1 MRIADTCMPLQVN
14 IPARSA
20 QLTVY
25 GYTAD
30 TTSYS
35 GNKATITYNQ
45 NAAAAGS
52 NDASGTVRVQATNFK
67 MYNVNVKNTC
77 KSFLLSHF
85 CSLQRESFAS
95 MILLASLD
103 GFRMAL
109 TPFFD
114 RHGLASNCSECT
126 GSQWILWLLLLWIPG
141 YSPRQPGKSILR
153 EMPDYGR
160 NRLHLW
166 PEWCSLV

>member
-1 MRIADTCMPLQVN
+1 MLGCPSYNHPPPAGGPQNYSHISGAGLKEEVLRIADSYALIQVN

-30 TTSYS
+30 TTSYA

-52 NDASGTVRVQATNFK
+52 NDASGTVRVQATNLK

-77 KSFLLSHF
+77 KSF
-85 CSLQRESFAS
+85 QRCCIHLFTSARIS
-95 MILLASLD
+95 CLRDILPASLN
-103 GFRMAL
+103 AL
-109 TPFFD
+109 LHDADFF
-114 RHGLASNCSECT
+114 L
-126 GSQWILWLLLLWIPG
+126 
-141 YSPRQPGKSILR
+141 
-153 EMPDYGR
+153 
-160 NRLHLW
+160 
-166 PEWCSLV
+166 

>member
-30 TTSYS
+30 TTSYA

-67 MYNVNVKNTC
+67 MYNVNVRNTC
-77 KSFLLSHF
+77 EYTQFVELLS
-85 CSLQRESFAS
+85 
-95 MILLASLD
+95 
-103 GFRMAL
+103 
-109 TPFFD
+109 
-114 RHGLASNCSECT
+114 
-126 GSQWILWLLLLWIPG
+126 IPG
-141 YSPRQPGKSILR
+141 T
-153 EMPDYGR
+153 E
-160 NRLHLW
+160 RLHL
-166 PEWCSLV
+166 SL